1 MNAFIFN
8 GLLCLS
14 PSISLDL
21 PQFYTI
27 FEYLCIIHCH
37 YAPALLLVGQTGPEE
52 SRAEAAR
59 GLQGG
64 PPAACKPP
72 LLP

>member
-1 MNAFIFN
+1 MGSSVSLPQFI
-8 GLLCLS
+8 
-14 PSISLDL
+14 SISLTFPPSL
-21 PQFYTI
+21 NI
-27 FEYLCIIHCH
+27 
-37 YAPALLLVGQTGPEE
+37 YASFIVITLQLYWLVGQTGPEGPW
-52 SRAEAAR
+52 AKAAR